1 MDKNQVT
8 MWVARDKNGGLY
20 MYEAKPVKFS
30 RIWSGMN
37 LSIKYC
43 SLFSD
48 LFPSVKWED
57 AEPTE
62 VVLTLKK

>member
-8 MWVARDKNGGLY
+8 IWVARDKNGVLCLY
-20 MYEAKPVKFS
+20 KSKPFKDVLYELWDSS
-30 RIWSGMN
+30 RNPTILN
-37 LSIKYC
+37 P
-43 SLFSD
+43 D

-57 AEPTE
+57 DEPTE